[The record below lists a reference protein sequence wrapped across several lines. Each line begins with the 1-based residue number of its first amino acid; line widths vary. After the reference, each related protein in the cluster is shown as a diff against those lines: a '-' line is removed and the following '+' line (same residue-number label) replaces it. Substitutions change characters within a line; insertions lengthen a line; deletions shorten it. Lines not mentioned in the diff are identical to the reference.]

1 MIQFFFFGLH
11 FLKLNFIIMNRQT
24 LVLFLITL
32 FLASTITVD
41 SRKPCTITKT
51 SSDTIT
57 ISTTC
62 TSTPIPQQIHHGKK
76 KHQKRHEQDC
86 NFKRNKKIVTITP
99 TTTVCSTSTPVCT
112 LPGGTCDIK
121 NPEACCSQKCSIQTD
136 GSFAC
141 CAKIGNRFECDTKL
155 KEISLFTHN

>member
-1 MIQFFFFGLH
+1 MY
-11 FLKLNFIIMNRQT
+11 RQT

-41 SRKPCTITKT
+41 ARKPCTITKT

-62 TSTPIPQQIHHGKK
+62 SSTPTPQQIHQGKK
-76 KHQKRHEQDC
+76 KHQKRQEQDC

-99 TTTVCSTSTPVCT
+99 TTTVCTTSTPVCT

-121 NPEACCSQKCSIQTD
+121 NPEACCSQKCSIQND

-141 CAKIGNRFECDTKL
+141 CAKIGNKFECDTKL
-155 KEISLFTHN
+155 KDILFIHN